1 MILFYPSAPS
11 APFDSLIIADRT
23 VDMITPL
30 LTQLICEIV
39 TGIDIFVAHVELPV
53 SLLTLPAAPNPSSL
67 NATPS
72 GSAPITPLVNEKT
85 KKHHLSTATDP
96 LHAALHDWNF
106 SSVGKRLSRV
116 AHRLDEDYKARVQAK
131 TVAQLRDFVGK
142 LDELADT
149 HAELAKQHALFEK
162 LETDLLA
169 LNINGG
175 SGPREE
181 GDENG
186 LIFALKACF

>member
-1 MILFYPSAPS
+1 MGVQVVDAAQLRQGGGLLLHVSGTQLVAEGARTLPPHIRKRRLCFDPSAPS
-11 APFDSLIIADRT
+11 APFHSLIIADRT

-30 LTQLICEIV
+30 LTQLMYE
-39 TGIDIFVAHVELPV
+39 GLIDGFIG
-53 SLLTLPAAPNPSSL
+53 SRTLMSNCQ
-67 NATPS
+67 
-72 GSAPITPLVNEKT
+72 EKT
-85 KKHHLSTATDP
+85 QQ
-96 LHAALHDWNF
+96 
-106 SSVGKRLSRV
+106 SRV
-116 AHRLDEDYKARVQAK
+116 AHRLDEDYKARLQAK

-142 LDELADT
+142 PGDPRSECQDELADT
-149 HAELAKQHALFEK
+149 HAELAKQHALCEK

-186 LIFALKACF
+186 PIFALKACF

>member
-1 MILFYPSAPS
+1 MSIFGILHGVFVEFLRLTFLCDQDPSAPS
-11 APFDSLIIADRT
+11 APFHSLIIADRT

-96 LHAALHDWNF
+96 LHAALRDWNF
-106 SSVGKRLSRV
+106 SS
-116 AHRLDEDYKARVQAK
+116 
-131 TVAQLRDFVGK
+131 
-142 LDELADT
+142 DELADT
-149 HAELAKQHALFEK
+149 HAELAKQHVLCEK

-186 LIFALKACF
+186 PICALKACFWMYL